1 MMIAFFNNMG
11 GVSIIGI
18 FATTIFDNVH
28 KGQLLISL
36 SLKTELFYIG
46 LSGFIGAVLGLWTVK
61 YLTRRAIFI
70 GGHLIMAVQ
79 LFFVGHFIDT
89 KQPELALMN
98 MCAFLVVYQSTEGP
112 AFWVYIGDVVS
123 SDSVI
128 GICLFFQQILL
139 NAQSMGTIYLIN
151 SPVGVNGLFYLLGI
165 VQVAAFFLFTFF
177 LKETKGLSDL
187 DKKSLYAIKEKS
199 A

>member
-1 MMIAFFNNMG
+1 M
-11 GVSIIGI
+11 
-18 FATTIFDNVH
+18 
-28 KGQLLISL
+28 
-36 SLKTELFYIG
+36 
-46 LSGFIGAVLGLWTVK
+46 
-61 YLTRRAIFI
+61 
-70 GGHLIMAVQ
+70 
-79 LFFVGHFIDT
+79 
-89 KQPELALMN
+89 
-98 MCAFLVVYQSTEGP
+98 TEGP

-165 VQVAAFFLFTFF
+165 VQVAAFFIFTFF

-187 DKKSLYAIKEKS
+187 EKKSLYAIKEKS